1 MFCENCGHK
10 VEEGE
15 QFCPNCGQ
23 RVEIEEATEKTTE
36 KVIEKAIE
44 KAPAVKR
51 KGKGK
56 IIAVWTALICII
68 LILAAAATIFFVKK
82 SEGEKQAELKK
93 QEEQKETSKRRK
105 DTKRAENNKKEEDIQ
120 KKEEQEEQ
128 NNQSESEKTQ
138 EKELPEAE
146 PAGTPTGLT
155 HAGSEIYM
163 VDFTVSASS
172 VLEETGY
179 NYETQNL
186 TDVDWATCWADGAA
200 GNGVNESILFTSA
213 QEQTVRGLAFLPG
226 IYTSEELYWKN
237 GAPEA
242 LHIEYGDEAMDY
254 SYTDKGSAFITG
266 NAFDGMIYID
276 FGKEVKISECKV
288 TITGVRDGN
297 KYDDCCITE
306 MFLYR

>member
-10 VEEGE
+10 IEAGE

-23 RVEIEEATEKTTE
+23 RVETEEATEKTTE
-36 KVIEKAIE
+36 KVTEKE
-44 KAPAVKR
+44 PAVKK

-56 IIAVWTALICII
+56 IIAVWTALAFII

-128 NNQSESEKTQ
+128 NNQFESEKT
-138 EKELPEAE
+138 
-146 PAGTPTGLT
+146 
-155 HAGSEIYM
+155 
-163 VDFTVSASS
+163 
-172 VLEETGY
+172 
-179 NYETQNL
+179 
-186 TDVDWATCWADGAA
+186 
-200 GNGVNESILFTSA
+200 